1 MHTFSIDILTVC
13 SICILCCICIQ
24 IIGMCHVHQEEMKAS
39 TLSNVVGWIGDLL
52 AGLLE
57 NISICK
63 QTGILSQWTSASD
76 NPSVGGSSEPQ
87 FYTSTVSF
95 VVCPC
100 VLAGFLEQRN

>member
-1 MHTFSIDILTVC
+1 
-13 SICILCCICIQ
+13 
-24 IIGMCHVHQEEMKAS
+24 MKAS

-76 NPSVGGSSEPQ
+76 NPSVGRRIIRASVLPLYGFICGVPLCACR
-87 FYTSTVSF
+87 VSRTAK
-95 VVCPC
+95 
-100 VLAGFLEQRN
+100 LT